1 MRVRLHT
8 RSHTQKRDQNTGSK
22 RELRVQNGIRLL
34 QVMLQLR
41 INNLDII
48 QSS

>member
-8 RSHTQKRDQNTGSK
+8 RSHTQKRDQTTGSQRK
-22 RELRVQNGIRLL
+22 LRVQNGIRLL

-48 QSS
+48 QSL